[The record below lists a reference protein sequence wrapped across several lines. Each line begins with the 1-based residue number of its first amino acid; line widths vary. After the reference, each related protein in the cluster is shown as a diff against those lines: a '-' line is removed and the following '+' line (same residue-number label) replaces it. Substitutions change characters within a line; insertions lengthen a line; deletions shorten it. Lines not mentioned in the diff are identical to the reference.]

1 MGGATFLIT
10 LLLMFMILQNLLRR
24 ALAASLTKMKVG
36 TTLPRV
42 KAWIQVPSW
51 RGSLTADLGF
61 VFKFAYEN
69 HKLTGH
75 NKTLRVA

>member
-51 RGSLTADLGF
+51 RGSLAADFGF
-61 VFKFAYEN
+61 VFKFTYDS
-69 HKLTGH
+69 HKLMGH
-75 NKTLRVA
+75 KTLRVT